1 MVTHRGGTRQGMVRV
16 ARVRCA
22 RDAGGVKVVGGCGGV
37 AWGSVVVMAV
47 GGGSGS
53 T

>member
-1 MVTHRGGTRQGMVRV
+1 MVAGRGGGGGTRQGVVWV

-37 AWGSVVVMAV
+37 AWGSVVVTAA
-47 GGGSGS
+47 GGG